1 MVESAKTLVPAKW
14 HPSPTSHEIQ
24 IGDDEALKRS
34 ILDTGLRLPLCALAT
49 APRRFTLIGNGALR
63 AKNNVQRLEPK
74 QLDLPVF
81 EAFSPDFGGPEAL
94 TSLSINLLSLV
105 IR

>member
-1 MVESAKTLVPAKW
+1 VVRQGNVGGEFL
-14 HPSPTSHEIQ
+14 EIHCKFQ
-24 IGDDEALKRS
+24 SQALYEALERS
-34 ILDTGLRLPLCALAT
+34 ILDIGLRLHLCALAT

-63 AKNNVQRLEPK
+63 TKNNVQRLEPK